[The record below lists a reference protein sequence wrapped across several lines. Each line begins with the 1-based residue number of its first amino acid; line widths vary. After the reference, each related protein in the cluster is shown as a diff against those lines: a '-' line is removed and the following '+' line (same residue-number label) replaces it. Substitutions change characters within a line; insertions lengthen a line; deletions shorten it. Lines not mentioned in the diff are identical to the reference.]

1 MSELYVTR
9 QGEFGNA
16 EPIVEQALRKITAE
30 SQWSDQNLSAMEA
43 WLDAH
48 LITDG
53 VTDIPDVHSTLA
65 P

>member
-1 MSELYVTR
+1 MTR

-16 EPIVEQALRKITAE
+16 EPIVEKALRSITAE
-30 SQWSDQNLSAMEA
+30 SQWSDQNLPAMEA

-48 LITDG
+48 LVTDG
-53 VTDIPDVHSTLA
+53 VTSVPEFESTLA